1 MDASKFTTRSVDA
14 INAAQLL
21 ATTAGNAQTEPVH
34 LLVALLRQEQG
45 IAPTLLDKAGA
56 DAGAVARAAE
66 HALASLPKASG
77 ATVQTAAASGATGRG
92 RSAPSGYRVSDQI
105 SINVSSGP
113 NGRNRYD
120 DALLYIGN
128 TK

>member
-66 HALASLPKASG
+66 HALAALPKASG
-77 ATVQTAAASGATGRG
+77 ATVQPPPRPGS
-92 RSAPSGYRVSDQI
+92 
-105 SINVSSGP
+105 
-113 NGRNRYD
+113 
-120 DALLYIGN
+120 
-128 TK
+128 